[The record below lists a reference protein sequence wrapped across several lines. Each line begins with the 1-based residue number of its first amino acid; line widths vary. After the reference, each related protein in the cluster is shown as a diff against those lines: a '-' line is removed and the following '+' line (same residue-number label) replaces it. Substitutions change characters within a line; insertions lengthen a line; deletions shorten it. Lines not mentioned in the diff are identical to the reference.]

1 MRSACGRPI
10 TLFYCLLAFSHC
22 CAGIL
27 RGLGRPVVP
36 MMVMLAVWCLLRITY
51 ITVTLHFIRD
61 IGVVFWA
68 YPLTWSISSV
78 LFAWYILHCP
88 IPKLGGGAP
97 EVKA

>member
-1 MRSACGRPI
+1 
-10 TLFYCLLAFSHC
+10 
-22 CAGIL
+22 
-27 RGLGRPVVP
+27 
-36 MMVMLAVWCLLRITY
+36 MLPENINWNAVLQSITY